1 MTKKRPILSCHRC
14 RSRRV
19 RCDRRKPCTSCVRNK
34 NAQSCSY
41 DIDLDSYE
49 KSITQSLDNQKVL
62 ETKPGNYWGNN
73 PISRATD
80 IINFHEP
87 VDKENEKEYQFANSR
102 LSSSLHI
109 GHKEVSLRTLFE
121 YLHHSEYSKANPA
134 AVSRMNA
141 EPIGQRDLSD
151 DTLVQLL
158 TDIGHNLPD
167 LPTID
172 ANIETFFRS
181 IYIIV
186 PVLDESDIR
195 EAVSRILKVLPGGF
209 LTESVKTVNDISYM
223 GILLVIL
230 LFVKMLSLEA
240 FQPHLMESDPFMH
253 LARRCIRKIDIIA
266 EYSLPLFQFLL
277 FYSLYLSHFPAISET
292 EYIQKIRISAGL
304 GFEIAYAINLA
315 KFNNTHADDK
325 AKNLRQ
331 KLSVILFQED
341 INDASIFGFFRYSK
355 MYGSSVRLLEE
366 DEVNEKNSNNLD
378 VNLEKQ
384 VIKML
389 REKLSVLILC
399 DKILDMILDTE
410 RQVDTGSYSLLLSRL
425 EFEIGEGSL
434 IDRMEAIKPTD
445 SPTVL
450 YTKVDDFFY
459 STLTISFNLYLL
471 EHFALYFDNQ
481 QNTKLMFFYK
491 SKIQHIIIG
500 DILPAIVTA
509 SMKLDKIFGSLGSI
523 LVSAGILQLM
533 YKALLLL
540 LDTFIRLNYHIYYF
554 DTIYSDIQDDK
565 QLIYS
570 LLKENIA
577 LSEKCT
583 MVFILIMD
591 KFATFM
597 GAAKGVRNLME
608 TFMKISKEDKF
619 YNTNGDIPLKNYRYD
634 KEFLI
639 QSKKSF
645 NEGYDSIDKELYEQ
659 LKSELENSNSLSGNN
674 LKTDFE
680 IPDMELFDFIDQ
692 WYGNDMQS
700 IMI

>member
-34 NAQSCSY
+34 NGESCSY
-41 DIDLDSYE
+41 DIDLHSYE
-49 KSITQSLDNQKVL
+49 KSITQSLDNQKIL
-62 ETKPGNYWGNN
+62 EAKPGNCQGNN

-87 VDKENEKEYQFANSR
+87 IDEENEKEYQFANSR
-102 LSSSLHI
+102 LSSSLQI
-109 GHKEVSLRTLFE
+109 GHKEVSLRTLFA
-121 YLHHSEYSKANPA
+121 YLRNSEHSKTNPA

-141 EPIGQRDLSD
+141 EPVGQRDLSD

-158 TDIGHNLPD
+158 TDIGQNLPD

-195 EAVSRILKVLPGGF
+195 QAVSRILKVLPGGF
-209 LTESVKTVNDISYM
+209 LTESVKTVNDISYI
-223 GILLVIL
+223 GILLIL
-230 LFVKMLSLEA
+230 LLYVKLLSLES
-240 FQPHLMESDPFMH
+240 FQPHLIESDPFMH
-253 LARRCIRKIDIIA
+253 LARRCLKKVNIIA

-292 EYIQKIRISAGL
+292 EYIQKIRISSGL
-304 GFEIAYAINLA
+304 GFEVAYAINLF
-315 KFNNTHADDK
+315 KFSNTHADDK
-325 AKNLRQ
+325 VKNLRQ
-331 KLSVILFQED
+331 KLSAILFRED
-341 INDASIFGFFRYSK
+341 ITDASTFGFYRYSK
-355 MYGSSVRLLEE
+355 MYGSIVRLLEE
-366 DEVNEKNSNNLD
+366 DEINEKNSNNLD
-378 VNLEKQ
+378 INLEKQ
-384 VIKML
+384 AIKNL

-425 EFEIGEGSL
+425 ELEIGEGSL
-434 IDRMEAIKPTD
+434 INRMEAIKPTD

-450 YTKVDDFFY
+450 YSKVDNFFY
-459 STLTISFNLYLL
+459 YTLTISFNLYLL

-509 SMKLDKIFGSLGSI
+509 SMKLDKIFGCLGSV

-540 LDTFIRLNYHIYYF
+540 LDTLIRLNYHIYYF
-554 DTIYSDIQDDK
+554 DVIYSDIQDDK

-577 LSEKCT
+577 LSEKCF
-583 MVFILIMD
+583 MVFALIMD

-608 TFMKISKEDKF
+608 TFLQISKEDNF
-619 YNTNGDIPLKNYRYD
+619 YNTNGDIPLKNYQYD

-645 NEGYDSIDKELYEQ
+645 DEGYDSIDKELYEQ
-659 LKSELENSNSLSGNN
+659 LKSELQNADSLSDNN